1 VFPAAHF
8 HDAAELAA
16 EATEAGLSDV
26 VVHGVEGPAGGALER
41 VRLDAPEAPGLID
54 AALTLARAL
63 STTPG
68 VTDMSQHILA
78 IGTVTP

>member
-1 VFPAAHF
+1 
-8 HDAAELAA
+8 
-16 EATEAGLSDV
+16 
-26 VVHGVEGPAGGALER
+26 

-78 IGTVTP
+78 IGTVAP